1 MTSISGL
8 GTKSALTAVR
18 NKTLDVSTLVKKT
31 DYKLEPKHPEVRVLC
46 LTYLKISE
54 LKLWALYFFLLYKFS
69 YCVMLQVCFRT
80 VIINKLHA
88 FKKERDKCYY
98 WYSQF

>member
-8 GTKSALTAVR
+8 GTKSALTAVQ

-31 DYKLEPKHPEVRVLC
+31 DYKLELKQPEVRVLC

-54 LKLWALYFFLLYKFS
+54 LKL
-69 YCVMLQVCFRT
+69 
-80 VIINKLHA
+80 
-88 FKKERDKCYY
+88 
-98 WYSQF
+98 

>member
-8 GTKSALTAVR
+8 GTKSALTAVQ

-31 DYKLEPKHPEVRVLC
+31 DYKLEPKQPEVRVLC

-54 LKLWALYFFLLYKFS
+54 LKL
-69 YCVMLQVCFRT
+69 
-80 VIINKLHA
+80 
-88 FKKERDKCYY
+88 
-98 WYSQF
+98 